1 MIKVYRSSSA
11 YDDHKTHASVLFLI
25 FPDALVWQTHSTIP
39 QIILE
44 KDRERERRK
53 GECGEGGW
61 KQREGEGG
69 RRE

>member
-1 MIKVYRSSSA
+1 MIRVYRSPST

-44 KDRERERRK
+44 KDTERERRK
-53 GECGEGGW
+53 GECEEGGGE
-61 KQREGEGG
+61 QREREGG
-69 RRE
+69 RRD